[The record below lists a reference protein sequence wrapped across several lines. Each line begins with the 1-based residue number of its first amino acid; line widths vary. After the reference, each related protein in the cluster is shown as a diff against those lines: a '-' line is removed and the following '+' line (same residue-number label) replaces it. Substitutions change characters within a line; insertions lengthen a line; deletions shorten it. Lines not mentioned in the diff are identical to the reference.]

1 MKLKQKI
8 SMTCPTCGC
17 TTIVAEGVEVSRNG
31 ERKIAQHVN
40 GERWEHRTFLC
51 GRTVKWVPNF
61 SQELATGVCHNSTDY
76 EKITEQIRG
85 LDEDIRVLNER
96 RHKLYSSL

>member
-40 GERWEHRTFLC
+40 GERCDIAPSEH
-51 GRTVKWVPNF
+51 VF
-61 SQELATGVCHNSTDY
+61 S
-76 EKITEQIRG
+76 
-85 LDEDIRVLNER
+85 
-96 RHKLYSSL
+96 